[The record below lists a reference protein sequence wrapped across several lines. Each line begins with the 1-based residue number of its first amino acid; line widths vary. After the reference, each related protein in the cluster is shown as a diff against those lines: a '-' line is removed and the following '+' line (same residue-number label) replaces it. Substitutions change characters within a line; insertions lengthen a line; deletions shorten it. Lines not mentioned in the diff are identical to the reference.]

1 MSALLNKLLDGY
13 ARAPELEVTGVEIDS
28 RRVTAGDAFLA
39 VRGIGSHGLQHV
51 ELALA
56 RGASAVVWEPAP
68 GIAEPEDLAVPQI
81 AVANLSKKVG
91 EIAARF
97 HSEPARKLFTVGV
110 TGTDGKTSTA
120 YLVAQALDLLGADC
134 GYLGT
139 IGYGRVNA
147 LKEASHTT
155 PDAIRLQELFVAFV
169 ADGLKAVAM
178 EVSSHALDQARVS
191 GIGFDV
197 SILTNITRD
206 HLDYHGTV
214 QAYAAAKK
222 KLFTEYRRGVAV
234 LNRDDAM
241 GTKWA
246 DELESSP
253 TQETVIPAKAGIHA
267 ATAHTAS
274 AVDSRVRWNGGVLSG
289 VLRYGIEGAAPTSGQ
304 WLIARDLKLSTEGLA
319 FTLDSSFG
327 AAQVQSKLLGR
338 FNVYNLLAALAALL
352 AKNVALADAVA
363 VLAKLQTV
371 PGRIEGFKGPKA
383 APLVVV
389 DYAHTPEALA
399 QILKAVRAHCTGK
412 LICVFGCGGDR
423 DRGKRPLM
431 GAAAEQGADIAI
443 LTDDNPRSESPQAIA
458 AEIVAG
464 LADASSVRVIHD
476 RAEAIRTA
484 IAGAG
489 PDDVV
494 VVAGKGHETTQTIG
508 KEVRAFSDRAFVAA
522 LVGLE
527 ARA

>member
-13 ARAPELEVTGVEIDS
+13 ARAPELVVTGVESDS

-81 AVANLSKKVG
+81 AVAGLSKKVG

-97 HSEPARKLFTVGV
+97 HGEPAKKLFTVGV

-155 PDAIRLQELFVAFV
+155 PDAIRLQELFAAFV
-169 ADGLKAVAM
+169 SDGLKAVAM

-197 SILTNITRD
+197 SILTNVTRD

-214 QAYAAAKK
+214 AAYAAAKK
-222 KLFTEYRRGVAV
+222 KLFSDYTRGTVA
-234 LNRDDAM
+234 LNRDDAT
-241 GTKWA
+241 GEAWA
-246 DELESSP
+246 SEFSK
-253 TQETVIPAKAGIHA
+253 AKTAGI
-267 ATAHTAS
+267 
-274 AVDSRVRWNGGVLSG
+274 
-289 VLRYGIEGAAPTSGQ
+289 RYGIDGSAPTADQ

-327 AAQVQSKLLGR
+327 RATVQSKLLGR

-352 AKNVALADAVA
+352 LKGVSLSDAVL
-363 VLAKLQTV
+363 VLARLKTV
-371 PGRIEGFKGPKA
+371 PGRIEGFKGAKA

-399 QILKAVRAHCTGK
+399 QILKAVRAHCIGK

-443 LTDDNPRSESPQAIA
+443 VTDDNPRSESPQAIT

-464 LADASSVRVIHD
+464 LADAAKVRVIHD

-484 IAGAG
+484 VAEAGAN
-489 PDDVV
+489 DVV
-494 VVAGKGHETTQTIG
+494 VVAGKGHETTQTVG
-508 KEVRAFSDRAFVAA
+508 TEVRAFSDRAFVSQ
-522 LVGLE
+522 LVGME
-527 ARA
+527 VCA

>member
-81 AVANLSKKVG
+81 AVAGLSKKVG

-97 HSEPARKLFTVGV
+97 HGEPAKKLFTVGV

-120 YLVAQALDLLGADC
+120 YLVAQAFDSLDMPC

-139 IGYGRVNA
+139 IGYGRVDA

-155 PDAIRLQELFVAFV
+155 PDAIRLQELF
-169 ADGLKAVAM
+169 ADFASSGLKACAM

-197 SILTNITRD
+197 AILTNITRD

-214 QAYAAAKK
+214 EAYAAAKK
-222 KLFTEYRRGVAV
+222 QLFTEYRRGVAV
-234 LNRDDAM
+234 LNRDDSTGAA
-241 GTKWA
+241 WA
-246 DELESSP
+246 
-253 TQETVIPAKAGIHA
+253 AKLDKGI
-267 ATAHTAS
+267 
-274 AVDSRVRWNGGVLSG
+274 V
-289 VLRYGIEGAAPTSGQ
+289 YGIEGAAPATGQ
-304 WLIARDLKLSTEGLA
+304 WLIARDLQLSTEGLA
-319 FTLDSSFG
+319 FTLDSSWG
-327 AAQVQSKLLGR
+327 GAQVRSRLLGR

-352 AKNVALADAVA
+352 AKGVTLAHAVP
-363 VLAKLQTV
+363 VLAKLNTV
-371 PGRIEGFKGPKA
+371 PGRIEGFKGEKA

-399 QILKAVRAHCTGK
+399 QILKAVRAHCTGR

-431 GAAAEQGADIAI
+431 GAAAERGADVAI
-443 LTDDNPRSESPQAIA
+443 ITDDNPRSESPVAIVD
-458 AEIVAG
+458 EILAG
-464 LADASSVRVIHD
+464 LTASGRRAMRVIHD

-484 IAGAG
+484 IVEAGAN
-489 PDDVV
+489 DVV

-508 KEVRAFSDRAFVAA
+508 TEVRAFSDRAFVAA
-522 LVGLE
+522 LVGSE
-527 ARA
+527 VRT

>member
-1 MSALLNKLLDGY
+1 MSALLNVLLDGY

-39 VRGIGSHGLQHV
+39 VKGIGSHGLQHV
-51 ELALA
+51 ELAME

-68 GIAEPEDLAVPQI
+68 GIAEPEDLSVPQI
-81 AVANLSKKVG
+81 AVAGLSKKVG
-91 EIAARF
+91 AIAARF
-97 HSEPARKLFTVGV
+97 HGEPAKKLFTVGV

-120 YLVAQALDLLGADC
+120 YLVAQALDVLGVDC

-139 IGYGRVNA
+139 IGYGRVSA

-155 PDAIRLQELFVAFV
+155 PDAIRLQELFADFV
-169 ADGLKAVAM
+169 AQGLKACAM

-214 QAYAAAKK
+214 EAYAAAKK
-222 KLFTEYRRGVAV
+222 KLFTEHTRGVRV
-234 LNRDDAM
+234 INRDDAV
-241 GTKWA
+241 GAVWA
-246 DELESSP
+246 SQFDA
-253 TQETVIPAKAGIHA
+253 VI
-267 ATAHTAS
+267 
-274 AVDSRVRWNGGVLSG
+274 V
-289 VLRYGIEGAAPTSGQ
+289 YGIEGAAPANGQ
-304 WLIARDLKLSTEGLA
+304 WLIARTLQLSTEGLV
-319 FTLDSSFG
+319 FTLDSSWG
-327 AAQVQSKLLGR
+327 SATIRSRLLGH

-352 AKNVALADAVA
+352 AKGVTLADAVT
-363 VLAKLQTV
+363 VLAQLRTV

-389 DYAHTPEALA
+389 DYAHTPEALT
-399 QILKAVRAHCTGK
+399 QILKAARAHCAGK

-431 GAAAEQGADIAI
+431 GAAAEEGADIAI
-443 LTDDNPRSESPQAIA
+443 ITDDNPRSEAPQAIVA
-458 AEIVAG
+458 DIVAG
-464 LADASSVRVIHD
+464 FADAESARVIHD

-484 IAGAG
+484 VQAAGA
-489 PDDVV
+489 DDVV
-494 VVAGKGHETTQTIG
+494 VIAGKGHETTQTVG
-508 KEVRAFSDRAFVAA
+508 TDVRAFSDRAFVAA
-522 LVGLE
+522 LVGAE
-527 ARA
+527 ERV

>member
-51 ELALA
+51 ELALQ

-68 GIAEPEDLAVPQI
+68 GIAEPEDLPVPQI
-81 AVANLSKKVG
+81 AVAGLSKKVG
-91 EIAARF
+91 AIAARF
-97 HSEPARKLFTVGV
+97 HGEPAKKLFTVGV

-120 YLVAQALDLLGADC
+120 YLIAQALDVLGVAC

-139 IGYGRVNA
+139 IGYGRVTA

-155 PDAIRLQELFVAFV
+155 PDAIRLQELFADFV
-169 ADGLKAVAM
+169 AQGLKACAM

-214 QAYAAAKK
+214 EVYAAAKK
-222 KLFTEYRRGVAV
+222 KLFTEYTHGVRV
-234 LNRDDAM
+234 INRDDAT
-241 GTKWA
+241 GAAWA
-246 DELESSP
+246 AQFD
-253 TQETVIPAKAGIHA
+253 TVI
-267 ATAHTAS
+267 
-274 AVDSRVRWNGGVLSG
+274 V
-289 VLRYGIEGAAPTSGQ
+289 YGIEGDAPKNGQ
-304 WLIARDLKLSTEGLA
+304 WLIARTLQLSAEGLVFA
-319 FTLDSSFG
+319 LDSSWG
-327 AAQVQSKLLGR
+327 SATVRSRLLGH

-352 AKNVALADAVA
+352 AKGVTLADAVT
-363 VLAKLQTV
+363 VLAQLRTV
-371 PGRIEGFKGPKA
+371 PGRIEGFKGPLA
-383 APLVVV
+383 SPLVVV
-389 DYAHTPEALA
+389 DYAHTPEALT
-399 QILKAVRAHCTGK
+399 QILKAARAHCAGK

-443 LTDDNPRSESPQAIA
+443 VTDDNPRSEAPAAIVA
-458 AEIVAG
+458 DIVAG
-464 LADASSVRVIHD
+464 FADAEAARVIHD

-484 IAGAG
+484 VQSAGA
-489 PDDVV
+489 DDVV
-494 VVAGKGHETTQTIG
+494 VIAGKGHETTQTVG
-508 KEVRAFSDRAFVAA
+508 NDVRPFSDRAFVAT
-522 LVGLE
+522 LVGTE
-527 ARA
+527 ARV